1 MLAALILSIGFILK
15 EPGSHMILLVPPL
28 GPPSFRHCPQV
39 TYTQSEV
46 SGEHLLTYATSSL
59 KSKRHLTATVQ
70 RFNGSPLPNTI
81 SVIIDF

>member
-46 SGEHLLTYATSSL
+46 SGEHLLT
-59 KSKRHLTATVQ
+59 
-70 RFNGSPLPNTI
+70 
-81 SVIIDF
+81 